1 MRIGYLMQ
9 LAEDVRRPP
18 YNGPANHVR
27 QVCSELLKRGNQ
39 IDLLFRIEGKIWYSD
54 DLQDFQIIDVRKA
67 NQGILRWIERITRRI
82 QNELKLPYVGF
93 FESLRFALA
102 CQQQLSSCDLL
113 YERFSWMNFGGMIA
127 KRILGIP
134 WILEYNGD
142 PVDDL
147 EAKGMAPVGFQRKLS
162 IVIMK
167 YSMKHADHIIAS
179 GEGWRRNCVEHW
191 GIEPEKISI
200 VENGTDL
207 VQLLEK
213 DQLRAFQSVKPG
225 ATTNLVYLGGFYPW
239 HGITILLQAVSKA
252 ISSGINLRLVLIG
265 SGAGYQEAQ
274 KLTED
279 LGIMEFVKFT
289 GQLSVEEY
297 SHYLAE
303 GDIGLS
309 PYCGWVEYSGL
320 KLFDYK
326 AAGLA
331 CIASG
336 KDGQPGTIMHGLTGW
351 IVPPCDV
358 DALLS
363 AIQDLSINSELR
375 QKIGKAARL
384 DAERFH
390 GWDQTV
396 KKLEDVFSLVL
407 TNNYI

>member
-1 MRIGYLMQ
+1 
-9 LAEDVRRPP
+9 
-18 YNGPANHVR
+18 
-27 QVCSELLKRGNQ
+27 
-39 IDLLFRIEGKIWYSD
+39 
-54 DLQDFQIIDVRKA
+54 
-67 NQGILRWIERITRRI
+67 
-82 QNELKLPYVGF
+82 
-93 FESLRFALA
+93 
-102 CQQQLSSCDLL
+102 
-113 YERFSWMNFGGMIA
+113 
-127 KRILGIP
+127 
-134 WILEYNGD
+134 
-142 PVDDL
+142 
-147 EAKGMAPVGFQRKLS
+147 
-162 IVIMK
+162 
-167 YSMKHADHIIAS
+167 
-179 GEGWRRNCVEHW
+179 
-191 GIEPEKISI
+191 
-200 VENGTDL
+200 
-207 VQLLEK
+207 
-213 DQLRAFQSVKPG
+213 
-225 ATTNLVYLGGFYPW
+225 
-239 HGITILLQAVSKA
+239 LQAVSKA